1 MEYLAAGWRMMASPG
16 TGSDGLA
23 YQKPD
28 PVDGLSLFESIEQS
42 GRPDEE
48 TYLLARRG
56 TAFAVLNVYP
66 YNPGHVLVLPKRA
79 AVAVTDLDETE
90 FRDLWDLV
98 RVVYEAVE
106 TAFSPDG
113 MNVGLNGGS
122 AGGGSVPDHLHV
134 HVVPRWS
141 SDTNFMT
148 TLADT
153 RVLPI
158 TLTATWE
165 RLRAALAAVQ

>member
-1 MEYLAAGWRMMASPG
+1 MEHLAAGWRMMASPG

-23 YQKPD
+23 YEPPP
-28 PVDGLSLFESIEQS
+28 PVAGLSLFETIEQS
-42 GRPDEE
+42 DRPDEE
-48 TYLLARRG
+48 TYILARHG

-79 AVAVTDLDETE
+79 AVAITDLDETE
-90 FRDLWDLV
+90 FADLWDLV
-98 RVVYEAVE
+98 RVIYQAVE

-113 MNVGLNGGS
+113 MNVGLNVGA

-148 TLADT
+148 SLADT

-158 TLTATWE
+158 TLAAAWQ
-165 RLRAALAAVQ
+165 RLRDALAAGR